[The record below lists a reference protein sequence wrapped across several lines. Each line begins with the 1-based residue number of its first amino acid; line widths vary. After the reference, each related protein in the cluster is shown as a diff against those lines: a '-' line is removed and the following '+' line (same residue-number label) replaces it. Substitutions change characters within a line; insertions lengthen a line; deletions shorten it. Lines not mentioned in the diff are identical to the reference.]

1 MEDAGRDSTGPHDP
15 SAVRP
20 SVDEADLDVDCWW
33 CRAVVAYLLESGG
46 VATPG
51 AVARAIA
58 SARSDA
64 PLDDVDPE
72 PARERLLARHLPAL
86 ANAGVVLWF
95 ETDDAET
102 VVLDEDL
109 LARAAGPGDDPG
121 PENHIDRE

>member
-1 MEDAGRDSTGPHDP
+1 MEDVGRDSTGPHDP

-20 SVDEADLDVDCWW
+20 SVDEEDLDVECWW

-58 SARSDA
+58 STRGDA
-64 PLDDVDPE
+64 ALDDVDPE
-72 PARERLLARHLPAL
+72 PARERLVARHLPAL

-102 VVLDEDL
+102 VVLEEDL
-109 LARAAGPGDDPG
+109 LTRAGGSGDGPGPGD
-121 PENHIDRE
+121 HIDRE